1 MDKVKKNDFVEIE
14 FTGYANNKIFDTTN
28 PKEAAKITN
37 NQNLKDIK
45 PVVVSV
51 GNGMLLK
58 GFDESLD
65 EKEIEKEYEITLT
78 PEKAFGKRYSDLI
91 KTVPIKIF
99 REKNT
104 MPYPGMTIQLD
115 NSIAKVLSVSGGRV
129 IVDFNNPLAGKE
141 IKYKFKI
148 IKKIENDEERINA
161 MQDFFFRQRFKF
173 KIEEKKVIFED
184 KKIKYIVDLFNEKL
198 KTISGFDFVV
208 EEKEDKEEKNKS
220 KEAKKEKDV
229 KSEEIKKDDKE

>member
-1 MDKVKKNDFVEIE
+1 
-14 FTGYANNKIFDTTN
+14 
-28 PKEAAKITN
+28 
-37 NQNLKDIK
+37 
-45 PVVVSV
+45 
-51 GNGMLLK
+51 
-58 GFDESLD
+58 
-65 EKEIEKEYEITLT
+65 
-78 PEKAFGKRYSDLI
+78 
-91 KTVPIKIF
+91 
-99 REKNT
+99 

-229 KSEEIKKDDKE
+229 KSEEIKKENKEQ